1 MRDGASLFSLS
12 LVCCLEKTFYR
23 FLLDPQD
30 ISSCPKLD
38 VDPGIWSHGST
49 TWANY
54 LTFLWLIIFIYK
66 MEIRIT
72 LWKLNELLYIKG
84 LLTVVPSTSR
94 HYVISCYQYYI
105 NGIFPGLLFILCCLG
120 LNTTMIGV
128 SQVVL
133 VVKNPPANAWDM
145 RNAGSITGLGR
156 SPEGRNSNPFQH
168 CLWIPMDG

>member
-84 LLTVVPSTSR
+84 LLTVVPSTCNFLLPVLFQWHFSWFIVYTLLFGSEY
-94 HYVISCYQYYI
+94 HCDW
-105 NGIFPGLLFILCCLG
+105 GFPGGACGKEPTC
-120 LNTTMIGV
+120 
-128 SQVVL
+128 QC
-133 VVKNPPANAWDM
+133 M
-145 RNAGSITGLGR
+145 RHEKCRFDHWVGKISWR
-156 SPEGRNSNPFQH
+156 KKQ
-168 CLWIPMDG
+168 